1 MTGAILRTERL
12 ILRPWRDTD
21 REPFAALNADPEVR
35 RYFPT
40 VQTRAESDASA
51 DFLSGQ
57 FAISEYGPWA
67 VEVPGQIPFAG
78 FVGIWRVAFDEPA
91 SARVEIGWRLGR
103 ACWGRGYATE
113 AARAALAFGFGPGGL
128 DEIVAFV
135 VPANRASRAVMDRI
149 GLRQDPDGDFDH
161 PRVTEGHPLRR
172 HHLYRLRRAE
182 WTPPAKSP
190 YTRQG

>member
-1 MTGAILRTERL
+1 MTGATLHTERL
-12 ILRPWRDTD
+12 ILRPWREADV
-21 REPFAALNADPEVR
+21 EPFAALNGDPEVR

-40 VQTRAESDASA
+40 VLSRAESDSNAE
-51 DFLSGQ
+51 FLSSA
-57 FAISEYGPWA
+57 FAPEGYGPWA
-67 VEVPGQIPFAG
+67 VEVPDVAPFVG
-78 FVGIWRVAFDEPA
+78 FVGIWKVSFDDPPRG
-91 SARVEIGWRLGR
+91 RVEIGWRLAR
-103 ACWGRGYATE
+103 AHWGRGYATE

-135 VPANRASRAVMDRI
+135 VPANRASRSVMDRI

-161 PRVTEGHPLRR
+161 PRVAAGNPLRR
-172 HHLYRLRRAE
+172 HHLYRARRDE